1 MGESWFGEVVVVGFA
16 ESEGE
21 EAEESSSWSQESAR
35 GGVEGRLVGLEVEV
49 EVEILREE
57 RGVVRFSA
65 IVRRVAGLLEWV
77 EMRSSGERRRVDP
90 EVFRFC
96 HTGNAQIEDVIPN
109 P

>member
-21 EAEESSSWSQESAR
+21 EVEESSSSWSQESAR
-35 GGVEGRLVGLEVEV
+35 GGVEGRLVGFEVE

-65 IVRRVAGLLEWV
+65 IVRWVVGLLEWV
-77 EMRSSGERRRVDP
+77 ETRSSGERRRVDA
-90 EVFRFC
+90 EVVRFC
-96 HTGNAQIEDVIPN
+96 HTQ
-109 P
+109 